1 MTARFHWKRHLVVGA
16 VLAALSA
23 GNAAAVEGENWEM
36 SGRVKQGFAL
46 AYDLPDQ
53 VAGLGPSNFLAE
65 TSLSATPTDNILL
78 SGRFW
83 IRGDWYPR
91 IGDDITVGGIQN
103 FTAPPFTSEFGY
115 NLRGGNGIN
124 NYPGLPAPF
133 GNNSKQIECL
143 CNFNDDI
150 IRDLSIKYTD
160 PKRRY
165 SIKVGKF
172 QVGWGQSDGIRL
184 LDVLNAQDLRERSVL
199 RDAEDLRIP
208 AWTVATKLKLWK
220 LGMGKP
226 FEAVG
231 MKRPSLEF
239 VFIPEVYHSRFIV
252 NNPTPSNSTS
262 GGLFGFPFPEL
273 RDPVSGLGMPFIGA
287 NLSEKTPS
295 DFSFSDAEFALR
307 LGFEALGA
315 QWTLNGFYGQQ
326 DVPVVEFTGL
336 DVVVGNAFSDPS
348 QAVAT
353 VPLTLAESV
362 GAIHGPGGY
371 MDFLRSLTTAPGT
384 VAFPLT
390 AFGFDCADPLTGAPP
405 DCSVNGNFD
414 LNYDYRQK
422 MVGFSMTRDMMELKF
437 GRKDVSPVL
446 RVEMTYEFDKPFN
459 SNLVPTGFGSLE
471 SGTPALTTDPAVAI
485 VERDVWSTM
494 IGVDYFLWVPFWESQ
509 RKSIFTSLQFF
520 NIRTEDADN
529 LLAQA
534 PYAFV
539 GVPTNHNYLTFLWN
553 LELMEERLFIEGLS
567 IWDFEND
574 GFIHRQRID
583 FNFFGN
589 NIRPRFEWITA
600 SGDRGSV
607 PAGLLRNSDIV
618 ELSLTVQF

>member
-1 MTARFHWKRHLVVGA
+1 MPF
-16 VLAALSA
+16 
-23 GNAAAVEGENWEM
+23 
-36 SGRVKQGFAL
+36 
-46 AYDLPDQ
+46 P
-53 VAGLGPSNFLAE
+53 
-65 TSLSATPTDNILL
+65 LL
-78 SGRFW
+78 
-83 IRGDWYPR
+83 
-91 IGDDITVGGIQN
+91 
-103 FTAPPFTSEFGY
+103 
-115 NLRGGNGIN
+115 
-124 NYPGLPAPF
+124 PF
-133 GNNSKQIECL
+133 GC
-143 CNFNDDI
+143 
-150 IRDLSIKYTD
+150 T
-160 PKRRY
+160 
-165 SIKVGKF
+165 
-172 QVGWGQSDGIRL
+172 
-184 LDVLNAQDLRERSVL
+184 DVL
-199 RDAEDLRIP
+199 
-208 AWTVATKLKLWK
+208 
-220 LGMGKP
+220 
-226 FEAVG
+226 
-231 MKRPSLEF
+231 
-239 VFIPEVYHSRFIV
+239 
-252 NNPTPSNSTS
+252 
-262 GGLFGFPFPEL
+262 
-273 RDPVSGLGMPFIGA
+273 
-287 NLSEKTPS
+287 
-295 DFSFSDAEFALR
+295 
-307 LGFEALGA
+307 
-315 QWTLNGFYGQQ
+315 
-326 DVPVVEFTGL
+326 TG
-336 DVVVGNAFSDPS
+336 V
-348 QAVAT
+348 
-353 VPLTLAESV
+353 
-362 GAIHGPGGY
+362 
-371 MDFLRSLTTAPGT
+371 
-384 VAFPLT
+384 
-390 AFGFDCADPLTGAPP
+390 P

-422 MVGFSMTRDMMELKF
+422 MMGFSMTRDMMELKF

-471 SGTPALTTDPAVAI
+471 SGTPALTTNPAVAI

-553 LELMEERLFIEGLS
+553 LELMQERLFIEGLS